1 MKRRYRPCPI
11 FYWQSPSR
19 WLRPTSVREC
29 RFLKEN
35 NLLCMQCQDFA
46 EHCIYEYYDIRY
58 WMVTL
63 AQPDIRTLTIARR
76 PGPRREYQRTWCLS
90 SSPHLHG
97 KPCKVS
103 KAFQYSCHPIQMCAC
118 EPVSVCVT
126 LLGWSKSPKTSIW
139 GPSAGTLG
147 RADGQP
153 LASRGPRWNSLTTG
167 SLTQH

>member
-1 MKRRYRPCPI
+1 MRRRNRPCPI

-97 KPCKVS
+97 TPCKVS
-103 KAFQYSCHPIQMCAC
+103 KSFQYALLLSPHSYVRLRARIWWWNI
-118 EPVSVCVT
+118 VKSVQKPKNFKIRTKCWH
-126 LLGWSKSPKTSIW
+126 LGE
-139 GPSAGTLG
+139 G
-147 RADGQP
+147 RRP
-153 LASRGPRWNSLTTG
+153 ASRQPRSTLE
-167 SLTQH
+167 